1 MQSVRD
7 YIAAG
12 VSTRDIPGR
21 PRALRDAESERRLLA
36 VAETPSRRST
46 VHWFVCNSADDLQSV
61 RYRDRLLR
69 PPPII
74 IIIIS
79 VLIQRFNAT
88 LLHDSFAAQNRSD
101 D

>member
-12 VSTRDIPGR
+12 ASTRDIPGR

-46 VHWFVCNSADDLQSV
+46 VHWFVCDSADDLQSV

-69 PPPII
+69 PPPDNNNNNFRFDTAF
-74 IIIIS
+74 
-79 VLIQRFNAT
+79 QRYP
-88 LLHDSFAAQNRSD
+88 AARQLC
-101 D
+101 